1 MTPSS
6 AQLSAPE
13 AREQGNAASGL
24 PGLTLDFEGVYADH
38 FAFVWRSVRRLGV
51 PESAAEDVA
60 QEVFVIVHRRL
71 DTYEG
76 RASVRAWLFGIV
88 RGVVTNYRRTQRRA
102 RAFADKERAEA
113 EEPVSDWQPEER
125 AEKAEAVRILYAVLA
140 AMDEDKREVFVLA
153 ELEQMP
159 ASEIAEALGIALN
172 TVSSRLRAAR
182 AAFKEA
188 ASRMRARD
196 EWRLR

>member
-1 MTPSS
+1 
-6 AQLSAPE
+6 
-13 AREQGNAASGL
+13 
-24 PGLTLDFEGVYADH
+24 
-38 FAFVWRSVRRLGV
+38 
-51 PESAAEDVA
+51 
-60 QEVFVIVHRRL
+60 
-71 DTYEG
+71 
-76 RASVRAWLFGIV
+76 
-88 RGVVTNYRRTQRRA
+88 
-102 RAFADKERAEA
+102 
-113 EEPVSDWQPEER
+113 
-125 AEKAEAVRILYAVLA
+125 VLA